1 MLVAPEGQGRE
12 RRTGRGG
19 GGATCSGA
27 RSRASG
33 GIRHASTRVANS
45 STFVA
50 LLERADGSEHPRP
63 AIPEFGRFLE
73 RLKGWVDGPPV
84 IEGSWTSG
92 HTTCSGPTAGSPPF
106 DRSGTVGAAAELTG
120 RIYVA

>member
-1 MLVAPEGQGRE
+1 MLVAPKGQGWE

-27 RSRASG
+27 RSRASRG
-33 GIRHASTRVANS
+33 HPSRVDAVANS

-50 LLERADGSEHPRP
+50 LLERARQQRAPAAGDPRVRAVPGATQGLGGRTASDRGQLDVGSYNL
-63 AIPEFGRFLE
+63 FGAHR
-73 RLKGWVDGPPV
+73 
-84 IEGSWTSG
+84 GSS
-92 HTTCSGPTAGSPPF
+92 PF